1 MNSPYNF
8 FRFPSIS
15 PIYLAVPTKGLTLQ
29 SFFKAA
35 DVNIFVINDKVAVLA
50 WVNGV
55 FTPFMKL
62 YSSGDEVN
70 FVDR

>member
-15 PIYLAVPTKGLTLQ
+15 PIYLAGQQKGLTLQ

-55 FTPFMKL
+55 FTPF
-62 YSSGDEVN
+62 YEVI
-70 FVDR
+70 FIGR

>member
-50 WVNGV
+50 WVNGA
-55 FTPFMKL
+55 FTPF
-62 YSSGDEVN
+62 YEVI
-70 FVDR
+70 FIGR

>member
-15 PIYLAVPTKGLTLQ
+15 PIYLAVPTKRSHSAIL
-29 SFFKAA
+29 FKAA

-55 FTPFMKL
+55 FTPF
-62 YSSGDEVN
+62 YEVI
-70 FVDR
+70 FIG

>member
-55 FTPFMKL
+55 FTPF
-62 YSSGDEVN
+62 
-70 FVDR
+70 

>member
-35 DVNIFVINDKVAVLA
+35 DVNIFVINDKVAVLP

-55 FTPFMKL
+55 FTPF
-62 YSSGDEVN
+62 YEVI
-70 FVDR
+70 FIGR

>member
-55 FTPFMKL
+55 FTPF
-62 YSSGDEVN
+62 YEVI
-70 FVDR
+70 FIGQ

>member
-55 FTPFMKL
+55 FTPL
-62 YSSGDEVN
+62 YEVI
-70 FVDR
+70 FIGR